1 MTASPTKPTT
11 RSATGGPLP
20 GREIGGSSRRFTP
33 GTVGLSRA
41 DVIVARVDPDTRVS
55 THGWTR
61 KFDLRADDGI
71 AVEADP

>member
-41 DVIVARVDPDTRVS
+41 DVIVAWVDPDTRFS
-55 THGWTR
+55 TNGWTR
-61 KFDLRADDGI
+61 KFDLRADDEI
-71 AVEADP
+71 AVAADP